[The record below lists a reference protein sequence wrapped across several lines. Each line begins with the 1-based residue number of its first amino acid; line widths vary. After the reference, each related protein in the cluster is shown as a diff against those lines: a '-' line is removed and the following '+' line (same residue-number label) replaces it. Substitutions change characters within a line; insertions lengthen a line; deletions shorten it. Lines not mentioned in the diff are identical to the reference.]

1 MSALCKWIGL
11 GSLLL
16 ILIVPFIYAA
26 GLLTLAWLKLIILVA
41 TLVWFGSAPFW
52 IGKRSA

>member
-1 MSALCKWIGL
+1 MSALCKWLGL
-11 GSLLL
+11 GALLL

-26 GLLTLAWLKLIILVA
+26 GLLSLPSLKLIILVA

-52 IGKRSA
+52 IGKKSA